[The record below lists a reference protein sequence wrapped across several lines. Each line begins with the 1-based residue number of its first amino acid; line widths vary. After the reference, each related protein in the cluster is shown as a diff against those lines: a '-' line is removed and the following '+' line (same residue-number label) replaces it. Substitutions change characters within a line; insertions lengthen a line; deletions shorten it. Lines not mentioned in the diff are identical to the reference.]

1 MVSSNNRYLLEKK
14 INNQK
19 PIYGLR
25 KLSMGFGSVLLG
37 TLLYASSVSADT
49 VDTSNTVAN
58 QSTNVGNSAAAA
70 NTYSE
75 SEGSSQTTDTPL
87 NNNAQP
93 TVNANASTLLNSTAQ
108 TIANQNIS
116 GTANSSTSSPVDQTP
131 SAATTVFN
139 NNPESAGEN
148 AANTQV
154 NSNDN
159 QGANTSSETN
169 SVANSFEN
177 SALNQDNNSGY
188 TTYTLPTNTVNY
200 QMPSFAQL
208 SLAEVPQA
216 QVDLNNFNI
225 TKDDTNAG
233 TYNLSLKDQNYSG
246 NLVLPNVN
254 DIKGQYSDATKL
266 VLNKDSNWN
275 DSHFNDVTSLT
286 VSNNGGG
293 KLVVN
298 GAWQNAFSGFTK
310 TTKMN
315 LKGLDVSGVT
325 DMSGL
330 FSNLANLQSVDLTGW
345 NTKNV
350 ANLKDMF
357 ANDDELADIR
367 GLNDLDLTSAVD
379 LSGMF
384 GGDSKLTSFDFS
396 NVKTSPSIVNMG
408 GMFRGVGAQSIDL
421 SNFNTQNVTNMGSLF
436 MQATNLNQ
444 VTGLSA
450 DKTAKV
456 TNMSNMFAGT
466 ALTNFDLNNLSGA
479 SAQDLSGMF
488 SSMPTLTSLD
498 HLAQFGQR
506 NLNNGT
512 NQVTNLSNFVNGDSA
527 LTSLDLSGFTN
538 TANLTD
544 LSGAFSGTNASSLDV
559 SMLNTANV
567 SSMSDM
573 LSNNQNLTN
582 VKLGKLDARNVENM
596 SALLADDP
604 KLTSIDL
611 SGMQTS
617 AKLTDLSS
625 MFTHDSSVTSLT
637 GLNNLNTSNVYSF
650 NSMFSGLKNLKA
662 LDGLSSF
669 DTGKVTDMGSM
680 FSGMSSLNNLNLSNF
695 NTSNVTDMSDMFN
708 GASGLNNLDLSNFNT
723 QKVKT
728 FADLFSSM
736 DNLSSLNLS
745 NWNFSSLDNSSG
757 YADRFFGDKNT
768 TTTSVTPKELVLT
781 LDNGVNLTSD
791 VMNNLVHPR
800 GDVMEVI
807 YSNVNGLQNPST
819 NGLNSKTNQNYE
831 KVLHTIHF
839 ASVTNDN
846 NKPQDIVMPILYQN
860 EADLK
865 QQLDA
870 KLKTALGDKY
880 VVNKSY
886 VNIDH
891 GTDTSGAVNY
901 QQSAIKTGPEMLN
914 GNYVVAQKSTKVIKF
929 VDDDYKD
936 GMKNI
941 QTNAPLK
948 QDVLDVT
955 VNGDTSQE
963 VKVGAGT
970 DYSQVA
976 VPDGYVLAAGQT
988 LPTEVDFSNPNDTTP
1003 IEVHLHHKLVDN
1015 NENKDFVRNI
1025 VGKKSDGTTTTETQ
1039 KITLRHH
1046 TVVDEATHQTTTDE
1060 WSTGEFPEFKPHVD
1074 GWKSDTATIP
1084 SAQVTKDTPAESEVD
1099 YNLTPEAPQV
1109 NIYIQYMDLDDTKS
1123 DGSPREAMV
1132 DLNTKLS
1139 HALKGTVDGNSDYT
1153 IPLPIIQ
1160 ADVQGNG
1167 FELDKTQNKLN
1178 TNGSLQAFKLDGDT
1192 NQTLTIYLRH
1202 QKETTEEKATV
1213 KRNVYVKS
1221 PVDGK
1226 EKLVTT
1232 QTSDTTRNKIH
1243 DLKLN
1248 KTSYS
1253 DWSTINFDN
1262 VDLSKYGLDHYVLD
1276 KPQVNGISLNND
1288 QIKALKFDNNVA
1300 TLPDVVVGYTA
1311 SKITLN
1317 AKFVDADANNSAV
1330 DGGQSFTKSYGDKI
1344 TYQDLIAGI
1353 PQGYEVDPSVK
1364 LSDQVTFDNN
1374 RDITIPLRHQKQDV
1388 TNNPA
1393 YYNQTH
1399 ESVSR
1404 TIVFM
1409 GTQDGNTHS
1418 ISNEVD
1424 QTARFTRTAMLD
1436 LVSGDVVYGDWAY
1449 DKDTS
1454 TNKTTPQLDAVKIP
1468 DVYGWKAVD
1477 GSKVDQVTLDP
1488 NKLPS
1493 DSTVTIS
1500 YSPIMSA
1507 MTIHYIDEDDNNKE
1521 LFTDQVSGRVGE
1533 MVNIPDHHLGDKYD
1547 IDKEKSDKISAGS
1560 VSLDESMKGDKHI
1573 YLKHRIQTQSYNK
1586 TVQYQVIKVSGDGN
1600 KVLVSKDIDLPFT
1613 KTKDLATNDTTD
1625 KFTGNSL
1632 TIDLPAVKLDTKTGY
1647 VPTIISIDGSLKTD
1661 EQIKQLAQD
1670 LSNKSSLSL
1679 AQAQAILQQVY
1690 QQNTAASAG
1699 AKAAH
1704 DADVLS
1710 GKATVGL
1717 NQFVAGNGMT
1727 VYVFDQAKP
1736 VTLHFALVDDDDP
1749 NNKEVANGFGQ
1760 GDLTIG
1766 YAGKL
1771 INLASAVKNSGYQAK
1786 LDAWLK
1792 AHPGYDLVTKD
1803 ASSMPAVFVST
1814 DGQGTTFTV
1823 HLKHHITTNVEHK
1836 SASEKIQYVDGH
1848 GAGIPGGRE
1857 LTIPVTETTFTDEVT
1872 KKTTQKLDAPT
1883 FPGFEITAPDGFDI
1897 FGITGEGNDD
1907 LAKLTNDSRTVPAV
1921 TPQWGQYS
1929 FVVKIVCK
1937 SNVPEKMKHSFTY
1950 HFIDGNDGKTDLGK
1964 VQVDGESG
1972 SDADLT
1978 TLNQLIAQLQ
1988 QKGYIPES
1996 PIKGFA
2002 FSDNDP
2008 ATKDITV
2015 KMSHQIKRD
2024 VKTETGTVTIQF
2036 FDDAGK
2042 KIKDDEVH
2050 NLRKVTTTETDLVTN
2065 QQVGKPTVVGSL
2077 DFDSDTDLGSGM
2089 ILNYDGD
2096 NQTLKE
2102 RDGKIVTKLPSFTLT
2117 NGENETIK
2125 LQEPH
2130 QDQEQVQHFVFTFKD
2145 LDQGDT
2151 QVYRGGHKVDELN
2164 SFSLS
2169 LDGKNGDVLRFDGK
2183 IPQWILEDF
2192 AYANDANTNLNSL
2205 QYTIN
2210 QSVTDPNNNPTHN
2223 ITINLKH
2230 IVRTGD
2236 SSEYFLRHVTVNVPT
2251 QDHSTN
2257 MIQFIQGH
2265 VNTTFDESV
2274 DEKLDPEHFWKKAT
2288 LSADLTLP
2296 GEDKDG
2302 KLTDVSYE
2310 KDDDYAYNYTI
2321 PVVSGYDRTD
2331 KVSDVVIGK
2340 KGDDVT
2346 DKLKQ
2351 MTTGDQGLYG
2361 VWNVAPDVTINYK
2374 KNVEPTKQVTK
2385 KVNFVD
2391 QYSNKVVGTQ
2401 NITGNQWSEQTVK
2414 LNAPKGF
2421 HLADSTQANYHVVL
2435 DADGDITIKVIADYD
2450 PNHIFDK
2457 EIHFVDSNGKT
2468 VGIQKFSGKINTTT
2482 GIKLQVPE
2490 HYHLVSGVENT
2501 LKVTFTN
2508 DDAINVPVERD
2519 QTDPEMTTQVINFV
2533 NANGGTVGEQRIN
2546 GEVGKAQTVKLNIPA
2561 GYQLVNSQ
2569 QASMNITF
2577 KQGSEPIEIKVEPA
2591 SKPNDKVTQTI
2602 TFVTKDGK
2610 NVGKQ
2615 TVTGNKGA
2623 KATVKLNIPSGY
2635 ELADNTK
2642 TSIDITFDDQKP
2654 MVQVVVVPSVKT
2666 VDQEIDFV
2674 DENGKIVGRQTVTGE
2689 IGVKQNVKLNV
2700 PTGYKV
2706 DDDNISITFNKNA
2719 TPIQVKVTD
2728 ATPVINKH
2736 IVFVTDD
2743 GKVIGDQDISGKQGT
2758 TGEIKL
2764 DIPDGYKLPDGGS
2777 STIKVTF
2784 DDKDQNVKVV
2794 VVPIT
2799 PEMIERDIQFVDEN
2813 GNPVATQKTMGEAN
2827 KKQNVKLNVPAGYKL
2842 PNGQNITIEVTYD
2855 QSLPVRVMVVKQV
2868 KTLNK
2873 QIRFIDDGGKVVGT
2887 QQVTGDEGSTIDVKF
2902 NVPDGYQQL
2911 DAHDGGISLNLT
2923 DEAPVDVRVTKV
2935 KPGEVKITK
2944 TINFVDQAT
2953 GQVINSMTIT
2963 KDQGAVEN
2971 VGLISPK
2978 GYHLVDAALNKINL
2992 NFDKNDSM
3000 NVLVAKD
3007 EAHHDDQPQTVAKTI
3022 EFVDQNGNVIGKQ
3035 FVSGLDGTSQTI
3047 DLNIPAGYELA
3058 DHNGNQLIVH
3068 FDANGNN
3075 IEIVSVKKV
3084 VDNSQPNTSNDN
3096 TQNVVTDTNKQPL
3109 VQETNNTV
3117 KPVVMASSSNVLTG
3131 RDQRGDVSPAPNQ
3144 FAKDDRTKGDRVK
3157 DDRSQPTLPQ
3167 TGSTNVTGLVALGL
3181 STLSLG
3187 MILGLKNKKEL

>member
-37 TLLYASSVSADT
+37 TLLYASSASADA
-49 VDTSNTVAN
+49 VDTSSTIAN
-58 QSTNVGNSAAAA
+58 QTANVETSTTAG
-70 NTYSE
+70 NTY
-75 SEGSSQTTDTPL
+75 SEGSSQTTHTSL
-87 NNNAQP
+87 NDNSQSS
-93 TVNANASTLLNSTAQ
+93 VNANASSLLNSTAQ
-108 TIANQNIS
+108 TIANQNILNTTNS
-116 GTANSSTSSPVDQTP
+116 VVSNTGDTPSVTATDYLIDTNTANSQVD
-131 SAATTVFN
+131 
-139 NNPESAGEN
+139 
-148 AANTQV
+148 
-154 NSNDN
+154 SNDN
-159 QGANTSSETN
+159 QGANTSSKTN
-169 SVANSFEN
+169 SIANSFED
-177 SALNQDNNSGY
+177 SVTSQDNNSSY
-188 TTYTLPTNTVNY
+188 TTYTLPTNTANY
-200 QMPSFAQL
+200 QMPSAVQS
-208 SLAEVPQA
+208 SLVETPQA
-216 QVDLNNFNI
+216 QVNLNNFNI

-246 NLVLPNVN
+246 DLVLPNVN

-266 VLNKDSNWN
+266 VLNKDNNWN

-286 VSNNGGG
+286 VSNNGDG
-293 KLVVN
+293 KLVAN

-310 TTKMN
+310 TTKMD

-330 FSNLANLQSVDLTGW
+330 FSNLTNLQSVDLTGW

-357 ANDDELADIR
+357 ANDDELADVR

-396 NVKTSPSIVNMG
+396 NVKTSPSLVNMA
-408 GMFRGVGAQSIDL
+408 GMFRGVGAQDIDL
-421 SNFNTQNVTNMGSLF
+421 SNFDTQNVTNMGSLF

-479 SAQDLSGMF
+479 GAQDLSGMF
-488 SSMPTLTSLD
+488 SSMPALTSLD

-506 NLNNGT
+506 NLNNDV

-527 LTSLDLSGFTN
+527 LANLDLSGFTN

-544 LSGAFSGTNASSLDV
+544 LSGAFSGIGVTNLDV
-559 SMLNTANV
+559 SMLNTSNV
-567 SSMSDM
+567 ESMADM
-573 LSNNQNLTN
+573 LSNNQKLIS

-596 SALLADDP
+596 SAFLADDP
-604 KLTSIDL
+604 KLVNIDL

-617 AKLTDLSS
+617 SKLTDLSS
-625 MFTHDSSVTSLT
+625 MFMHDSSVTTLT

-650 NSMFSGLKNLKA
+650 NSMFSGLKNLKT

-669 DTGKVTDMGSM
+669 DTGKATDMGSM
-680 FSGMSSLNNLNLSNF
+680 FSGMSALNNLNLSNF

-708 GASGLNNLDLSNFNT
+708 GASSLNNLDLSNFNT
-723 QKVKT
+723 QKAKT

-736 DNLSSLNLS
+736 DSLSGLNLS
-745 NWNFSSLDNSSG
+745 NWNFNSLDNSNG

-768 TTTSVTPKELVLT
+768 TTTSVTPKELILT
-781 LDNGVNLTSD
+781 LNNGVNLTSD

-819 NGLNSKTNQNYE
+819 NGVDSKTNQNYE

-839 ASVTNDN
+839 ASIANDN

-860 EADLK
+860 EDDLR
-865 QQLDA
+865 QQLNA
-870 KLKTALGDKY
+870 KLKAALGDKY

-886 VNIDH
+886 VNVDH
-891 GTDTSGAVNY
+891 GTDASGAVNY

-955 VNGDTSQE
+955 VNGATLQK

-976 VPDGYVLAAGQT
+976 VPNGYVLAAGQT

-1015 NENKDFVRNI
+1015 NEDKDFVRNI
-1025 VGKKSDGTTTTETQ
+1025 IGKKSDGTTTTETQ
-1039 KITLRHH
+1039 KVTLRHH
-1046 TVVDEATHQTTTDE
+1046 TVIDEATHQVVTDE
-1060 WSTGEFPEFKPHVD
+1060 WNTGEFPEFKPNVD
-1074 GWKSDTATIP
+1074 GWKNDTGTIP
-1084 SAQVTKDTPAESEVD
+1084 SARVTKDTPAESEVD
-1099 YNLTPEAPQV
+1099 YNLTPAAPQV
-1109 NIYIQYMDLDDTKS
+1109 NIYIQYMDLDDAKS
-1123 DGSPREAMV
+1123 DGSPREAMA
-1132 DLNTKLS
+1132 DLSTKLS
-1139 HALKGTVDGNSDYT
+1139 HALKGTVDGNSDYM

-1178 TNGSLQAFKLDGDT
+1178 VNGSLKAFKLDGDT

-1232 QTSDTTRNKIH
+1232 QISDTTRDKIH

-1253 DWSTINFDN
+1253 NWSTINFDN

-1311 SKITLN
+1311 NKVTLN
-1317 AKFVDADANNSAV
+1317 TKFVDADSNNSV
-1330 DGGQSFTKSYGDKI
+1330 VSGGQSVTQNYGNKI
-1344 TYQDLIAGI
+1344 TYRDLASDI
-1353 PQGYEVDPSVK
+1353 PQGYEIDPSVK
-1364 LSDQVTFDNN
+1364 LDDQVTFDTN
-1374 RDITIPLRHQKQDV
+1374 RDVTIPLRHQKQDV
-1388 TNNPA
+1388 TNNPT

-1404 TIVFM
+1404 TIVFV
-1409 GTQDGNTHS
+1409 GTQDNDTHA
-1418 ISNEVD
+1418 IANEID
-1424 QTARFTRTAMLD
+1424 QTARFKRTAMLD
-1436 LVSGDVVYGDWAY
+1436 LVSGDVVFGNWTY
-1449 DKDTS
+1449 DKETS
-1454 TNKTTPQLDAVKIP
+1454 TNKNAPQLDAVKLP
-1468 DVYGWKAVD
+1468 NVYGWKVVD
-1477 GSKVDQVTLDP
+1477 GSKVDQVVLDP
-1488 NKLPS
+1488 NKLPA
-1493 DSTVTIS
+1493 DSTVTVS
-1500 YSPIMSA
+1500 YTPIMNS

-1521 LFTDQVSGRVGE
+1521 LFTDQVTGRIGE
-1533 MVNIPDHHLGDKYD
+1533 MVNIPDHHLNDKYE
-1547 IDKEKSDKISAGS
+1547 IDNKSDKIATGS
-1560 VSLDESMKGDKHI
+1560 VSLDETMTGEKHV
-1573 YLKHRIQTQSYNK
+1573 YLKHRVETQNYTK

-1613 KTKDLATNDTTD
+1613 KTTDLATNDTID
-1625 KFTGNSL
+1625 KFAGSSF
-1632 TIDLPAVKLDTKTGY
+1632 TIDLPAVKLDAKTGY

-1679 AQAQAILQQVY
+1679 AQAQVILQQVY

-1704 DADVLS
+1704 DADVLN
-1710 GKATVGL
+1710 GKATVAL

-1736 VTLHFALVDDDDP
+1736 VTLHFTLVDDDDP

-1760 GDLTIG
+1760 DDLTVG
-1766 YAGKL
+1766 YTGKL
-1771 INLASAVKNSGYQAK
+1771 INLASVVKDSGYQTK

-1803 ASSMPAVFVST
+1803 ANSVPATFIST

-1823 HLKHHITTNVEHK
+1823 HLKHHITTNVENK
-1836 SASEKIQYVDGH
+1836 NASEKIAYVDGH

-1857 LTIPVTETTFTDEVT
+1857 LAIPITRTTFTDEVT
-1872 KKTTQKLDAPT
+1872 KKTTQKLDAT
-1883 FPGFEITAPDGFDI
+1883 AFPSFKIVAPDGFDI

-1907 LAKLTNDSRTVPAV
+1907 LAKLTKDSRTVPSV
-1921 TPQWGQYS
+1921 MPQWNQS
-1929 FVVKIVCK
+1929 DFTVKIICK

-1950 HFIDGNDGKTDLGK
+1950 HFIDGSDGKTDLGK

-1972 SDADLT
+1972 DDADLT
-1978 TLNQLIAQLQ
+1978 ALSQLIMQLQ
-1988 QKGYIPES
+1988 QKGYRSES
-1996 PIKGFA
+1996 PIKGFV

-2015 KMSHQIKRD
+2015 KMNHQIKRD

-2036 FDDAGK
+2036 FDDSGK

-2117 NGENETIK
+2117 DGENETIK
-2125 LQEPH
+2125 LQESH

-2151 QVYRGGHKVDELN
+2151 QVYRGGHKTDELN

-2169 LDGKNGDVLRFDGK
+2169 LDGKNGDVLRFGGK

-2192 AYANDANTNLNSL
+2192 VYANDANTNLNSL

-2210 QSVTDPNNNPTHN
+2210 QSVTDPSNNPTHN
-2223 ITINLKH
+2223 IVINLKH

-2251 QDHSTN
+2251 QDHSTD
-2257 MIQFIQGH
+2257 MVQFIQGH
-2265 VNTTFDESV
+2265 VNTTFDTSV

-2288 LSADLTLP
+2288 LSNDLTLP
-2296 GEDKDG
+2296 GEDKAG
-2302 KLTDVSYE
+2302 ELIDVSYQ
-2310 KDDDYAYNYTI
+2310 KDGDYAYNYVF
-2321 PVVSGYDRTD
+2321 PVIDGYDRVD
-2331 KVSDVVIGK
+2331 KVNDVAIGK
-2340 KGDDVT
+2340 KGDDIT

-2351 MTTGDQGLYG
+2351 MSTGDQGLYG
-2361 VWNVAPDVTINYK
+2361 IWNVVPDVTINYK
-2374 KNVEPTKQVTK
+2374 KNAKPTKQVTK
-2385 KVNFVD
+2385 KINFVD
-2391 QYSNKVVGTQ
+2391 QYSDKVVGTQ
-2401 NITGNQWSEQTVK
+2401 NVTGNQWSEQNVK

-2421 HLADSTQANYHVVL
+2421 HLADSTQENYHVVL
-2435 DADGDITIKVIADYD
+2435 DADGDINIKVIADYD
-2450 PNHIFDK
+2450 PNHIFNK
-2457 EIHFVDSNGKT
+2457 EIHYVDSNGK
-2468 VGIQKFSGKINTTT
+2468 VISVQKFSGKINTTA

-2508 DDAINVPVERD
+2508 DDAVNVPVERD

-2546 GEVGKAQTVKLNIPA
+2546 GEVGKTQTVKLNIPA
-2561 GYQLVNSQ
+2561 GYRLVNGQ
-2569 QASMNITF
+2569 QASLSIIF

-2602 TFVTKDGK
+2602 IFVTKDGK

-2689 IGVKQNVKLNV
+2689 TGVKQNVKLNV

-2706 DDDNISITFNKNA
+2706 DNDDISITFNKNA

-2743 GKVIGDQDISGKQGT
+2743 GKAIGNQGVSGKQGT

-2764 DIPDGYKLPDGGS
+2764 DVPDGYKLPDGGS
-2777 STIKVTF
+2777 STIKITF

-2794 VVPIT
+2794 VVPTT
-2799 PEMIERDIQFVDEN
+2799 PEMVERDIQFVDEN
-2813 GNPVATQKTMGEAN
+2813 GNSVATQKTTGEAN
-2827 KKQNVKLNVPAGYKL
+2827 KKQNVKLNIPAGYKL
-2842 PNGQNITIEVTYD
+2842 SNDQNNTIEVTYD
-2855 QSLPVRVMVVKQV
+2855 QSLPVRVMVVKQA

-2873 QIRFIDDGGKVVGT
+2873 QIRFIDDSGKVVGT

-2902 NVPDGYQQL
+2902 NIPDGYQQL
-2911 DAHDGGISLNLT
+2911 DVHNGISLKLT
-2923 DEAPVDVRVTKV
+2923 DETPFDVRVTKV
-2935 KPGEVKITK
+2935 ESSEVKVTK
-2944 TINFVDQAT
+2944 TINFVDRAT
-2953 GQVINSMTIT
+2953 GQAINSMTIT
-2963 KDQGAVEN
+2963 KDQGTVESVN
-2971 VGLISPK
+2971 LISPK
-2978 GYHLVDAALNKINL
+2978 GYHLVDSALSKINL

-3000 NVLVAKD
+3000 NILVAKD
-3007 EAHHDDQPQTVAKTI
+3007 ETHHNDQPQTVVKTI
-3022 EFVDQNGNVIGKQ
+3022 EFIDQNGSVIGKQ
-3035 FVSGLDGTSQTI
+3035 FVSGLDGTSQAI
-3047 DLNIPAGYELA
+3047 ELNIPAGYELV
-3058 DHNGNQLIVH
+3058 DHNGGQLTVR
-3068 FDANGNN
+3068 FDVNGNN
-3075 IEIVSVKKV
+3075 IEIVNVKKV
-3084 VDNSQPNTSNDN
+3084 VDNPQPNTANTN
-3096 TQNVVTDTNKQPL
+3096 TQNVVTDTTDTNKHSLAQK
-3109 VQETNNTV
+3109 TNNTV
-3117 KPVVMASSSNVLTG
+3117 KPVVVANSSNVLTNG
-3131 RDQRGDVSPAPNQ
+3131 DQRDNVSLAPNQ
-3144 FAKDDRTKGDRVK
+3144 SAKDGHSQLT
-3157 DDRSQPTLPQ
+3157 DDRSRPTLPQ

-3187 MILGLKNKKEL
+3187 MILGLKSKKEL

>member
-75 SEGSSQTTDTPL
+75 SEGSSQATDTPS

-93 TVNANASTLLNSTAQ
+93 TVNANVSTLLNSTAQ
-108 TIANQNIS
+108 TIADQNIS
-116 GTANSSTSSPVDQTP
+116 GTANSSTPGPVEQTP
-131 SAATTVFN
+131 SAATTVN

-154 NSNDN
+154 SSNDN

-177 SALNQDNNSGY
+177 SALNQDNNNGY

-208 SLAEVPQA
+208 SLVEVPQA

-246 NLVLPNVN
+246 DLVLPNVN

-293 KLVVN
+293 KLVAN

-310 TTKMN
+310 TTKMD

-330 FSNLANLQSVDLTGW
+330 FSNLANLQSVDLIGW

-396 NVKTSPSIVNMG
+396 NVKTSPSIVNMA

-450 DKTAKV
+450 DKTFKV

-506 NLNNGT
+506 NLNNGI

-567 SSMSDM
+567 SSMADM
-573 LSNNQNLTN
+573 ISNNQNLTN

-596 SALLADDP
+596 SAFLADDS

-625 MFTHDSSVTSLT
+625 MFMHDSSVTSLT

-650 NSMFSGLKNLKA
+650 NSMFSGLKNLKT
-662 LDGLSSF
+662 LNGLSSF
-669 DTGKVTDMGSM
+669 DTGKATDMGSM

-745 NWNFSSLDNSSG
+745 NWNFNSLDNSSG

-768 TTTSVTPKELVLT
+768 TTTSVTPKELVLM
-781 LDNGVNLTSD
+781 LNNGVSLTSD

-839 ASVTNDN
+839 ASVANDN

-860 EADLK
+860 EDDLK

-870 KLKTALGDKY
+870 KLKAALGDKY

-955 VNGDTSQE
+955 VNGDTSQK

-970 DYSQVA
+970 DYSQVS

-988 LPTEVDFSNPNDTTP
+988 LPTEVDFSNSNDTTP

-1039 KITLRHH
+1039 KVTLRHH
-1046 TVVDEATHQTTTDE
+1046 TVVDKATHQTTTDE

-1074 GWKSDTATIP
+1074 GWKSDVATVP

-1123 DGSPREAMV
+1123 DGSPREAMA

-1178 TNGSLQAFKLDGDT
+1178 TNGSLQAFKLGGDT
-1192 NQTLTIYLRH
+1192 NQTLTVYLRH
-1202 QKETTEEKATV
+1202 QKETTEEKATI

-1221 PVDGK
+1221 PVDNK
-1226 EKLVTT
+1226 ETLVTT
-1232 QTSDTTRNKIH
+1232 QTGETTRNKIH
-1243 DLKLN
+1243 DLKLD
-1248 KTSYS
+1248 KTTYGN
-1253 DWSTINFDN
+1253 WSTINFDN

-1276 KPQVNGISLNND
+1276 KAQVNGISLNND

-1300 TLPDVVVGYTA
+1300 VLPDVVVGYTA
-1311 SKITLN
+1311 SKVTLN

-1388 TNNPA
+1388 SNNPA

-1436 LVSGDVVYGDWAY
+1436 LVSGDVVYGDWTY
-1449 DKDTS
+1449 DKDAS

-1468 DVYGWKAVD
+1468 DVYGWKAAD

-1507 MTIHYIDEDDNNKE
+1507 MALHYIDEDDNNKE
-1521 LFTDQVSGRVGE
+1521 LFTDQVSGRIGE

-1547 IDKEKSDKISAGS
+1547 IDKEKSDEISAGS

-1573 YLKHRIQTQSYNK
+1573 YLKHRIQTQNYNK

-1613 KTKDLATNDTTD
+1613 KTKDLATNDTAD
-1625 KFTGNSL
+1625 KFTGNSF
-1632 TIDLPAVKLDTKTGY
+1632 TIDLPAVKLDAKTGY

-1736 VTLHFALVDDDDP
+1736 VTLHFVLVDDDDP

-1760 GDLTIG
+1760 DDLTIG
-1766 YAGKL
+1766 YTGKL

-1803 ASSMPAVFVST
+1803 ASSMPTVFVST

-1857 LTIPVTETTFTDEVT
+1857 LTIPITETTFTDEVT

-1907 LAKLTNDSRTVPAV
+1907 LTKLTNDSRIVPAV
-1921 TPQWGQYS
+1921 TPRWGQYS

-1978 TLNQLIAQLQ
+1978 SLSQLMSQLE
-1988 QKGYIPES
+1988 QKGYIAES
-1996 PIKGFA
+1996 PVKA
-2002 FSDNDP
+2002 FTFTDQDP

-2015 KMSHQIKRD
+2015 KINHQIRRD
-2024 VKTETGTVTIQF
+2024 VKTESGTVTIQF
-2036 FDDAGK
+2036 FDEAGK

-2050 NLRKVTTTETDLVTN
+2050 NLRKVTTTQTDLVTN

-2077 DFDSDTDLGSGM
+2077 DFSSDTDLGSGM

-2117 NGENETIK
+2117 DGENETIK

-2130 QDQEQVQHFVFTFKD
+2130 QDSEQVQHFVFTFKD

-2151 QVYRGGHKVDELN
+2151 QVYRGGHKVDELS
-2164 SFSLS
+2164 SFTLS

-2183 IPQWILEDF
+2183 IPKWILDDF
-2192 AYANDANTNLNSL
+2192 VYANNANTNLNSL

-2251 QDHSTN
+2251 RDHATS

-2265 VNTTFDESV
+2265 VNTMFDESV

-2288 LSADLTLP
+2288 LSTDLTLP

-2302 KLTDVSYE
+2302 KLTDVAYE
-2310 KDDDYAYNYTI
+2310 KDGDYAYNYTI

-2450 PNHIFDK
+2450 PNHIFNK

-2468 VGIQKFSGKINTTT
+2468 VGVQKFSGKINTTA

-2490 HYHLVSGVENT
+2490 HYHLVSGVSGT
-2501 LKVTFTN
+2501 LKVTFEN
-2508 DDAINVPVERD
+2508 DDAINVPVEQD
-2519 QTDPEMTTQVINFV
+2519 QTDPDMTTQVISFV
-2533 NANGGTVGEQRIN
+2533 NSTGGTVGEQRIN
-2546 GEVGKAQTVKLNIPA
+2546 GEVGKTQTVKLNVPA
-2561 GYQLVNSQ
+2561 GYQLVNGQ
-2569 QASMNITF
+2569 QGSMNITF
-2577 KQGSEPIEIKVEPA
+2577 KQGSEPIEVKVEPV
-2591 SKPNDKVTQTI
+2591 SQPNEKVTQAI
-2602 TFVTKDGK
+2602 I
-2610 NVGKQ
+2610 N
-2615 TVTGNKGA
+2615 
-2623 KATVKLNIPSGY
+2623 
-2635 ELADNTK
+2635 
-2642 TSIDITFDDQKP
+2642 
-2654 MVQVVVVPSVKT
+2654 
-2666 VDQEIDFV
+2666 FV
-2674 DENGKIVGRQTVTGE
+2674 DENNKVVGTQTVTGE
-2689 IGVKQNVKLNV
+2689 VGAKQNVKLNV
-2700 PTGYKV
+2700 PTGYEV
-2706 DDDNISITFNKNA
+2706 DTNTVLVTFSKN
-2719 TPIQVKVTD
+2719 TEPIQIKVHKT
-2728 ATPVINKH
+2728 ASIINKH
-2736 IVFVTDD
+2736 IVFITND
-2743 GKVIGDQDISGKQGT
+2743 GKMIGNQTVSGKQGT
-2758 TGEIKL
+2758 TGEVKL
-2764 DIPDGYKLPDGGS
+2764 NVPDGYKLPDGTG
-2777 STIKVTF
+2777 STIKITF
-2784 DDKDQNVKVV
+2784 DNQDQNVKVV
-2794 VVPIT
+2794 VVPAT
-2799 PEMIERDIQFVDEN
+2799 PEMVEREIQFVDEN
-2813 GNPVATQKTMGEAN
+2813 GNPVATQKTTGEAN
-2827 KKQNVKLNVPAGYKL
+2827 KKQNVKLNIPDGYEL
-2842 PNGQNITIEVTYD
+2842 PKGQSDMIEVTYD
-2855 QSLPVRVMVVKQV
+2855 QSLPVRVMVVKKSQII
-2868 KTLNK
+2868 TK
-2873 QIRFIDDGGKVVGT
+2873 QIRFIGDNGKVVGT
-2887 QQVTGDEGSTIDVKF
+2887 QQVSGQAGSTVDISLK
-2902 NVPDGYQQL
+2902 VPDGYQQL
-2911 DAHDGGISLNLT
+2911 DTHNSISLKLT
-2923 DEAPVDVRVTKV
+2923 DDTPFDVRVTKV
-2935 KPGEVKITK
+2935 NPGEVKITK
-2944 TINFVDQAT
+2944 KINFIDQAT
-2953 GQVINSMTIT
+2953 GQVINSLVVT
-2963 KDQGAVEN
+2963 KNQGETEKVNLTA
-2971 VGLISPK
+2971 PK
-2978 GYHLVDAALNKINL
+2978 GYHLVGAAKEITL
-2992 NFDKNDSM
+2992 NFDQNGFI
-3000 NVLVAKD
+3000 NVNVAKD
-3007 EAHHDDQPQTVAKTI
+3007 DEHHNDGGHHDDQKQMVFKTI
-3022 EFVDQNGNVIGKQ
+3022 EFVDQNGNVVGKQ
-3035 FVSGLDGTSQTI
+3035 FVSNLDGTSQTV
-3047 DLNIPAGYELA
+3047 DLAVPAGYKLINH
-3058 DHNGNQLIVH
+3058 DGTQLVIH

-3075 IEIVSVKKV
+3075 IEV
-3084 VDNSQPNTSNDN
+3084 VNVGKINSQNGSADNHDQTQSTDSGQQQMPNKSGISNESEVN
-3096 TQNVVTDTNKQPL
+3096 GSSTM
-3109 VQETNNTV
+3109 NNGQT
-3117 KPVVMASSSNVLTG
+3117 VLTG
-3131 RDQRGDVSPAPNQ
+3131 TMNNDQTVLAGNNEKPTGHQNVTQTSTASDQNA
-3144 FAKDDRTKGDRVK
+3144 DDTSLQLV
-3157 DDRSQPTLPQ
+3157 LPQ
-3167 TGSTNVTGLVALGL
+3167 TGSVNTTGLVALGL
-3181 STLSLG
+3181 STLTLG
-3187 MILGLKNKKEL
+3187 MALVLKRKRD